1 MKKLILGVGIFLCG
15 VIALCT
21 DYAVTFL
28 ASSMPGVTLV
38 RGGISIPAAAL
49 VLTLLGAILSIM
61 GLTEKN

>member
-1 MKKLILGVGIFLCG
+1 MKKLILGVGVFICG

-38 RGGISIPAAAL
+38 RGGISITAAAL
-49 VLTLLGAILSIM
+49 ILMLSGAVLIVV
-61 GLTEKN
+61 GLTEK

>member
-21 DYAVTFL
+21 DCAVTFL

-38 RGGISIPAAAL
+38 CGGISITAAAL
-49 VLTLLGAILSIM
+49 VLMLLGAILIVI
-61 GLTEKN
+61 GLTER